1 MKTYCPMA
9 NTDPKDKIINDTLFT
24 YNSCVSLE
32 QAFRAIRCWK
42 DDYHYTL
49 IKAWVD
55 VFEDGELVDTI
66 YYRVD

>member
-9 NTDPKDKIINDTLFT
+9 TTDPKDKIINDTLFT
-24 YNSCVSLE
+24 YDSCMSLDK
-32 QAFRAIRCWK
+32 AFKAIRCWIN
-42 DDYHYTL
+42 DYHYTL